1 MFNLTHLAKSIKS
14 RIGGEKSVKTNKMAD
29 LPLPQISQMREK
41 KMVSTAGNFSSRP
54 SPDGSGSQK
63 FEDMEVA
70 VLSLEDS

>member
-1 MFNLTHLAKSIKS
+1 
-14 RIGGEKSVKTNKMAD
+14 
-29 LPLPQISQMREK
+29 
-41 KMVSTAGNFSSRP
+41 MVSTAGNFSSRP